1 VTEKILSKSQGGEMS
16 LVYTI
21 NPKAHL
27 RPLGKLML
35 MAMIGCIASTI
46 GWSSAKAANTPS
58 NAPDQAVTEAVE
70 HALQVDES
78 IPSDF
83 IDVTTHQG
91 IITLIGQVPHYRA
104 KQRAAQLV
112 ETVKGVE
119 SVINGLTV
127 QDSQR
132 PDEEILRDVNRV
144 LHDDPTTD
152 TYDVNPT
159 IQNGVVTL
167 SGTVPSWAAKDLSAW
182 VASGVRG
189 VREIQNKLIAEVKEH
204 RSDSIILEEIQKRLA
219 SDVWVNDEAV
229 LLSVKDG
236 VVNLNGVV
244 GSVAEKRRVVR
255 DAHVA
260 GVKDVDERLLFVK
273 KWAQGDERRKTKWK
287 YRSDEEIKETL
298 QLAYLYDPRVSV
310 FNLTITVRE
319 GIVTLSGLVDNF
331 KAKSTAEETAKH
343 TRGVL
348 WVKNFLKVRPEGTID
363 DEELTQ
369 KVKLAL
375 HDDPFLNPLNINF
388 LVLNGKIILHG
399 TVATHFQKKQAEE
412 SVSTVRGVVTVKNNL
427 RVEENWSWKPDPF
440 IKRDIESELWWSPY
454 VDVDHVTVSVNQ
466 GVATLTGTVDS
477 YLERDIAIENA
488 REGGAKSVIS
498 QLIIRNNLEE
508 NIPKP

>member
-1 VTEKILSKSQGGEMS
+1 MFLGNTL
-16 LVYTI
+16 
-21 NPKAHL
+21 NPQAHL
-27 RPLGKLML
+27 RQLGKLML
-35 MAMIGCIASTI
+35 LATIACFASTI
-46 GWSSAKAANTPS
+46 GWDSAMAENPPS
-58 NAPDQAVTEAVE
+58 NAPDQVVTEAVE
-70 HALQVDES
+70 HALLVDES

-83 IDVTTHQG
+83 IDVSTHQG
-91 IITLIGQVPHYRA
+91 VITLIGQVPHYRA

-127 QDSQR
+127 KNSQR
-132 PDEEILRDVNRV
+132 PDEDILRDVKRV
-144 LHDDPTTD
+144 LQDDPATD
-152 TYDVNPT
+152 IYDVTPT
-159 IQNGVVTL
+159 IRKGEVTL
-167 SGTVPSWAAKDLSAW
+167 SGVVPSWAAKDLTGW

-189 VREIQNKLIAEVKEH
+189 VRDIQNKLIVEVKEH

-236 VVNLNGVV
+236 VVSLNGVV

-260 GVKDVDERLLFVK
+260 GVKDVDKRLLFVK
-273 KWAQGDERRKTKWK
+273 KWAQGDERRKSKWK
-287 YRSDEEIKETL
+287 YKSDEEIRETL

-319 GIVTLSGLVDNF
+319 GIVTLSGHVDNF
-331 KAKSTAEETAKH
+331 KAKRKAEETAKH

-348 WVKNFLKVRPEGTID
+348 WVKNLLKVRPEGTTS
-363 DEELTQ
+363 DEELTR
-369 KVKLAL
+369 KVKLAI
-375 HDDPFLNPLNINF
+375 HDDPFLNALNINF
-388 LVLNGKIILHG
+388 LVLHGKIILHG
-399 TVATHFQKKQAEE
+399 TVPSHFQKKQAEE
-412 SVSTVRGVVTVKNNL
+412 SVSTVKGVVAVKNNL

-454 VDVDHVTVSVNQ
+454 VDVDQVNVSVNQ
-466 GVATLTGTVDS
+466 GVATLTGTVDN
-477 YLERDIAIENA
+477 YFERDIAIENA

-498 QLIIRNNLEE
+498 QLIIRSNVEE
-508 NIPKP
+508 KIPQP